1 MASPRVQRRLVVLT
15 YHFPLDGSVGG
26 LRWAGLTKYLSTL
39 GWTSTVVT
47 AAPPH
52 QGPETSGATTISL
65 SRRRTA
71 TDLYRWL
78 ARAEARDQSAG
89 TGTPSAVARRDGLWK
104 RSRREVDTLL
114 WFPDESRGWIMRSAR
129 RLRRAIRATDPHVVV
144 SSGPPHG
151 AHMAAW
157 LATRGLDVA
166 WFADLRDPWA
176 FLVWPGHPQVESRLA
191 SAAARWC
198 ERLVAARC
206 TGMIANTPELVEALT
221 ARYPHTKVFR
231 IPNGVDRELLPRPDA
246 TPFPGFA
253 LAHVGSLYGRRDITP
268 VLQAVGALCTH
279 RVEARAEGCT
289 LHLVGDIDRP
299 QRELLGRVAEDLTL
313 PGAVKLY
320 GVVPRTEALGVLAR
334 SHVAV
339 IAAQGQDMNEY
350 RPSFMRPS
358 LSREPCWSWPPA
370 PVRPGWRPLAWAP
383 AWSIRTTRPALPGRW
398 RISGPTGTSRPDSR
412 ALASD
417 TTRWLI
423 GLTRCCG
430 LPAPLGTRA
439 AGRDAQKLQGQRR
452 F

>member
-1 MASPRVQRRLVVLT
+1 VASPRVQRRLVVLT

-78 ARAEARDQSAG
+78 ARAEARDQSVG
-89 TGTPSAVARRDGLWK
+89 SGMPSAVARRDGLWK

-129 RLRRAIRATDPHVVV
+129 RLRRTIRATDAHVVV

-176 FLVWPGHPQVESRLA
+176 FLVWPGHRQVESRLA

-198 ERLVAARC
+198 ERLVATRC

-246 TPFPGFA
+246 IPFPGFA

-268 VLQAVGALCTH
+268 VLRAVGALCTH
-279 RVEARAEGCT
+279 RVEARAGGCT

-320 GVVPRTEALGVLAR
+320 GAVPRTEALGVLAR

-339 IAAQGQDMNEY
+339 IAAQGQDMMIPAKLYEAVAVARAVLVLAPRTSATGLEAARLGARVVDPDDADGLARQVEDLWTHRHEPAGLESAGVGYDAVAY
-350 RPSFMRPS
+350 RVDEVLRAACAA
-358 LSREPCWSWPPA
+358 R
-370 PVRPGWRPLAWAP
+370 
-383 AWSIRTTRPALPGRW
+383 
-398 RISGPTGTSRPDSR
+398 DSR
-412 ALASD
+412 
-417 TTRWLI
+417 
-423 GLTRCCG
+423 
-430 LPAPLGTRA
+430 
-439 AGRDAQKLQGQRR
+439 RR
-452 F
+452 